1 MNARLSFS
9 AGAREGVRRMAAY
22 AELAEILAKKRRRI
36 LDVWIGRTL
45 SGYKSSEFFLQSPD
59 PFANP
64 VGMLIRDGLEQVFDL
79 LLQEAGAEAFVRPL
93 DQVLRIR
100 AVQAFAPSQAVV
112 PFLELKWAAREE
124 LGELEPGPLARQLA
138 EFECAVER
146 VALTAFDLYCRCREE
161 LYRGRLREVKSGR
174 ARFTDGGC
182 PSRSLDEN
190 APRRADEPDDAPYE
204 ADSLAQPLVKE

>member
-1 MNARLSFS
+1 MNARLPFS
-9 AGAREGVRRMAAY
+9 AGGREGVRRMAAY
-22 AELAEILAKKRRRI
+22 AELAEILAEKRRRI
-36 LDVWIGRTL
+36 LDVWIARTL
-45 SGYKSSEFFLQSPD
+45 SGYKSPTFFLQARD

-64 VGMLIRDGLEQVFDL
+64 VGALIRDGLEQVFDL
-79 LLQEAGAEAFVRPL
+79 LLREAEDEAFVRPL

-100 AVQAFAPSQAVV
+100 AVQAFSPSQAVV

-138 EFECAVER
+138 EFECAAER

-161 LYRGRLREVKSGR
+161 LYRGRLKEVRSGR

-182 PSRSLDEN
+182 PSRMLDAD
-190 APRRADEPDDAPYE
+190 APRRADERYE
-204 ADSLAQPLVKE
+204 ADSLAQPQVKE